1 MVKKCINIF
10 LIMDYQQEEN
20 VIFLIIESLLNTKIM
35 HFMIGY
41 ININKYHQHDNKLN
55 NFIYKENS
63 KN

>member
-1 MVKKCINIF
+1 
-10 LIMDYQQEEN
+10 MDYQQEEN